1 MEHSYRHL
9 CWPVEIR
16 IQGLA
21 NCPILM
27 NIQVCCSWFSSR
39 SQIERST
46 WRRQPRRFHH
56 LIGQKLRSRLGW
68 QWRFRAR
75 HCVRHLKLQCARF
88 FGKRSRRRRG
98 WGLRVAFCLRCLCQ
112 SLCLSRFKLFWR
124 GCLPLGRNLWRQNL
138 YWSCTRS
145 IISLLPVWRG
155 CLRLGRN
162 LCSPFLMCC
171 DDIDVVV
178 GRRSVELPGPLAFLA
193 ILTATMR
200 NCHAILC

>member
-1 MEHSYRHL
+1 MPNGTRTLTAPKRVSIHL
-9 CWPVEIR
+9 VKCWR
-16 IQGLA
+16 
-21 NCPILM
+21 
-27 NIQVCCSWFSSR
+27 SSVGMSPQR
-39 SQIERST
+39 KVLQIWWT
-46 WRRQPRRFHH
+46 AVDACAAVWA
-56 LIGQKLRSRLGW
+56 ITT
-68 QWRFRAR
+68 AR
-75 HCVRHLKLQCARF
+75 
-88 FGKRSRRRRG
+88 
-98 WGLRVAFCLRCLCQ
+98 GLRVAFCLSCLCQ

-178 GRRSVELPGPLAFLA
+178 GRRSVERPGPLAFLA